1 MNLDKEWCNLKPTRD
16 EAYKLLCKY
25 NDSPAL
31 ITHALTVEGVMRHFA
46 RLLGED
52 EEKWGSIGLMHDIDY
67 QMFPDQHCIK
77 AKEILTEHGVDDEYI
92 HAIMSHGFELCC
104 DVKPEHV
111 MEKVLYAID
120 ELTGL
125 INACAIMRPSK
136 SVLDLE
142 LKSVKKKYK
151 DHRFAAGVNREVI
164 EKGAAM
170 LNMDLDYVITET
182 ILGMREVAEAIGLKG
197 EL

>member
-1 MNLDKEWCNLKPTRD
+1 MRSSAALKPTR
-16 EAYKLLCKY
+16 EQAYQLLCKY

-31 ITHALTVEGVMRHFA
+31 ITHGLAVEGVMRHFA

-52 EEKWGSIGLMHDIDY
+52 EEKWGAVGLMHDIDY
-67 QMFPDQHCIK
+67 QMFPEQHCHK
-77 AKEILTEHGVDDEYI
+77 AREILQEAGVDEEYI
-92 HAIMSHGFELCC
+92 RAVQSHGYELCC

-111 MEKVLYAID
+111 MEKVLYTID

-142 LKSVKKKYK
+142 LKSVMKKYK
-151 DHRFAAGVNREVI
+151 DRRFAAGVNREVI

-170 LNMDLDYVITET
+170 LDMDLDYVITET
-182 ILGMREVAEAIGLKG
+182 IVGMREVAEAIGLKG

>member
-1 MNLDKEWCNLKPTRD
+1 
-16 EAYKLLCKY
+16 
-25 NDSPAL
+25 
-31 ITHALTVEGVMRHFA
+31 VMRHFA

-52 EEKWGSIGLMHDIDY
+52 EEKWGTIGLMHDIDY
-67 QMFPDQHCIK
+67 QMFPEQHCIK
-77 AKEILTEHGVDDEYI
+77 AREILQEAGVDEEYI
-92 HAIMSHGFELCC
+92 HAIQSHGYGLCC

-111 MEKVLYAID
+111 MEKVLFTID

-125 INACAIMRPSK
+125 ITACAIMRPSR

-151 DHRFAAGVNREVI
+151 DRRFAAGVNREII

-182 ILGMREVAEAIGLKG
+182 ISGMREVAEAIGLKG

>member
-1 MNLDKEWCNLKPTRD
+1 MKPTR
-16 EAYKLLCKY
+16 EQAYALLVEY

-31 ITHALTVEGVMRHFA
+31 ITHALAVEGVMRHFA
-46 RLLGED
+46 RMLGED
-52 EEKWGSIGLMHDIDY
+52 EEKWGVVGLLHDLDY
-67 QMFPDQHCIK
+67 QRFPEQHCTK
-77 AKEILTEHGVDDEYI
+77 AREILTEHGVDEEYI
-92 HAIMSHGFELCC
+92 HAIQSHGYGLCS

-111 MEKVLYAID
+111 MEKVLYTID

-125 INACAIMRPSK
+125 INATAIMRPSR

-151 DHRFAAGVNREVI
+151 DRSFAAGVNREVI

-170 LNMDLDYVITET
+170 LGMNLDDVITET
-182 ILGMREVAEAIGLKG
+182 IAGMRDVADAIGLRG
-197 EL
+197 NL

>member
-1 MNLDKEWCNLKPTRD
+1 LKPTRD
-16 EAYKLLCKY
+16 EAFKLLCKY

-31 ITHALTVEGVMRHFA
+31 ITHGLTVEGVMRHFA
-46 RLLGED
+46 HLLGED
-52 EEKWGSIGLMHDIDY
+52 EEKWGAVGLMHDIDY

-77 AKEILTEHGVDDEYI
+77 AREILQEAGVDDEYI
-92 HAIMSHGFELCC
+92 HAIMSHGYGMCC

-111 MEKVLYAID
+111 MEKVLFTID

-125 INACAIMRPSK
+125 ITACAIMRPSR

-142 LKSVKKKYK
+142 LKSVMKKYK
-151 DHRFAAGVNREVI
+151 AHGFAAGVNREVI
-164 EKGAAM
+164 EQGAAM
-170 LNMDLDYVITET
+170 LNMNLDYVITET
-182 ILGMREVAEAIGLKG
+182 IMGMREVAEAIGLKG

>member
-1 MNLDKEWCNLKPTRD
+1 MKPTRD
-16 EAYKLLCKY
+16 EAYQLLCKY

-31 ITHALTVEGVMRHFA
+31 ITHGQAVEGVMRHFA

-52 EEKWGSIGLMHDIDY
+52 EEKWGAVGLMHDIDY
-67 QMFPDQHCIK
+67 QRFPEQHCIK
-77 AKEILTEHGVDDEYI
+77 AKEILQEAGVDEEYI
-92 HAIMSHGFELCC
+92 HAIMSHGYELCC
-104 DVKPEHV
+104 DVKPEHI
-111 MEKVLYAID
+111 MEKVLYTID

-142 LKSVKKKYK
+142 LKSVMKKYK

>member
-1 MNLDKEWCNLKPTRD
+1 MKLTRE
-16 EAYKLLCKY
+16 EAYELLLKY

-31 ITHALTVEGVMRHFA
+31 ITHALAVEGVMRHFA

-52 EEKWGSIGLMHDIDY
+52 EEKWGIVGLMHDIDY
-67 QMFPDQHCIK
+67 QMFPEQHCTK
-77 AKEILTEHGVDDEYI
+77 AREILTERGIDEEYI
-92 HAIMSHGFELCC
+92 HAVQSHGYELCST
-104 DVKPEHV
+104 VKPEHV
-111 MEKVLYAID
+111 MEKVLYTID

-125 INACAIMRPSK
+125 INACAIMRPSR

-151 DHRFAAGVNREVI
+151 DRKFAAGVNREVI

-170 LNMDLDYVITET
+170 LGMDLDEVITET
-182 ILGMREVAEAIGLKG
+182 IMGMREVAEAIGLKG

>member
-1 MNLDKEWCNLKPTRD
+1 MCIRD
-16 EAYKLLCKY
+16 
-25 NDSPAL
+25 
-31 ITHALTVEGVMRHFA
+31 R
-46 RLLGED
+46 
-52 EEKWGSIGLMHDIDY
+52 
-67 QMFPDQHCIK
+67 
-77 AKEILTEHGVDDEYI
+77 
-92 HAIMSHGFELCC
+92 CC

-111 MEKVLYAID
+111 MEKVLFTID

-125 INACAIMRPSK
+125 ITACAIMRPSR

-182 ILGMREVAEAIGLKG
+182 IAGMREVAEAIGLKG

>member
-1 MNLDKEWCNLKPTRD
+1 MKPTR
-16 EAYKLLCKY
+16 EQAYALLVEY

-31 ITHALTVEGVMRHFA
+31 ITHALAVEGVMRHFA

-52 EEKWGSIGLMHDIDY
+52 EEKWGVVGLLHDLDY
-67 QMFPDQHCIK
+67 QRFPEQHCTK
-77 AKEILTEHGVDDEYI
+77 AREILTERGVDEEYI
-92 HAIMSHGFELCC
+92 HAIQSHGYGLCS

-111 MEKVLYAID
+111 MEKVLYTID

-125 INACAIMRPSK
+125 INATAIMRPSR

-151 DHRFAAGVNREVI
+151 DRSFAAGVNREVI

-170 LNMDLDYVITET
+170 LGMNLDDVITET
-182 ILGMREVAEAIGLKG
+182 IAGMRDVADAIGLRG
-197 EL
+197 NL

>member
-1 MNLDKEWCNLKPTRD
+1 MRSGATLKPTRD
-16 EAYKLLCKY
+16 EAYKLLCEY

-31 ITHALTVEGVMRHFA
+31 ITHGLAVEGVMRHFA

-52 EEKWGSIGLMHDIDY
+52 EEKWGAVGLMHDIDY

-77 AKEILTEHGVDDEYI
+77 AKEILTEYGVDEEYI
-92 HAIMSHGFELCC
+92 HAIQSHGYGLCC

-111 MEKVLYAID
+111 MEKVLFTID

-142 LKSVKKKYK
+142 SKSVKKKYK
-151 DHRFAAGVNREVI
+151 DRGFAAGVNREVI
-164 EKGAAM
+164 EKGAAV
-170 LNMDLDYVITET
+170 LDMDLDYVITET

>member
-1 MNLDKEWCNLKPTRD
+1 MKPSRT
-16 EAYKLLCKY
+16 EAYEVLCKY

-31 ITHALTVEGVMRHFA
+31 IAHALAVEGVMRHFA
-46 RLLGED
+46 GLLNED
-52 EEKWGSIGLMHDIDY
+52 AEKWGTIGLLHDIDY
-67 QMFPDQHCIK
+67 QMYPDQHCIK
-77 AKEILTEHGVDDEYI
+77 AKEILQEHDIDDEYI
-92 HAIMSHGFELCC
+92 HAVISHGYGICS
-104 DVKPEHV
+104 DVEPEHI
-111 MEKVLYAID
+111 MEKVLYTVD

-170 LNMDLDYVITET
+170 LNKDLDYIITET
-182 ILGMREVAEAIGLKG
+182 IYGMREVAEAIGLKG
-197 EL
+197 NL

>member
-1 MNLDKEWCNLKPTRD
+1 
-16 EAYKLLCKY
+16 
-25 NDSPAL
+25 
-31 ITHALTVEGVMRHFA
+31 MRHFA

-52 EEKWGSIGLMHDIDY
+52 EEKWGAVGLMHDIDY

-77 AKEILTEHGVDDEYI
+77 AREILTEHGVDDEYI
-92 HAIMSHGFELCC
+92 HAIMSHGYGLCC

-111 MEKVLYAID
+111 MEKVLYTID

-125 INACAIMRPSK
+125 ITACAIMRPSR

-142 LKSVKKKYK
+142 LKSVMKKYK
-151 DHRFAAGVNREVI
+151 AHGFAAGVNREVI

-182 ILGMREVAEAIGLKG
+182 IAGMREVAEAIGLKG

>member
-1 MNLDKEWCNLKPTRD
+1 LKPTRD
-16 EAYKLLCKY
+16 EAYELLCKY

-31 ITHALTVEGVMRHFA
+31 ITHALAVEGVMRHFA
-46 RLLGED
+46 HLLGED
-52 EEKWGSIGLMHDIDY
+52 EEKWGVVGLMHDIDY

-77 AKEILTEHGVDDEYI
+77 AGEILTERGIDDDYI
-92 HAIMSHGFELCC
+92 HAIMSHGYGLCC
-104 DVKPEHV
+104 DVKPELI
-111 MEKVLYAID
+111 MERVLFTID

-125 INACAIMRPSK
+125 INACAIMRPSN

-151 DHRFAAGVNREVI
+151 DRRFAAGVNREII

-170 LNMDLDYVITET
+170 LGMDLDYIITET
-182 ILGMREVAEAIGLKG
+182 ILGMREVAEAIGL
-197 EL
+197 

>member
-1 MNLDKEWCNLKPTRD
+1 
-16 EAYKLLCKY
+16 
-25 NDSPAL
+25 
-31 ITHALTVEGVMRHFA
+31 MRHFA

-52 EEKWGSIGLMHDIDY
+52 EEKWGAVGLMHDIDY

-77 AKEILTEHGVDDEYI
+77 AREILTEHGVDDEYI
-92 HAIMSHGFELCC
+92 HAIMSHGYGLCC

-111 MEKVLYAID
+111 MEKVLFTID

-125 INACAIMRPSK
+125 ITACAIMRPSR
-136 SVLDLE
+136 SVMDLE
-142 LKSVKKKYK
+142 LKSVMKKYK
-151 DHRFAAGVNREVI
+151 AHGFAAGVNREVI

-182 ILGMREVAEAIGLKG
+182 IAGMREVAEAIGLKG

>member
-1 MNLDKEWCNLKPTRD
+1 
-16 EAYKLLCKY
+16 LCKY

-31 ITHALTVEGVMRHFA
+31 ITHALAVEGVMRHFA

-52 EEKWGSIGLMHDIDY
+52 EEKWGVVGLMHDIDY

-77 AKEILTEHGVDDEYI
+77 AREILQEHGVDDEYI
-92 HAIMSHGFELCC
+92 HAITSHGYGLCC

-111 MEKVLYAID
+111 MEKVLFAVD

-125 INACAIMRPSK
+125 INACAIMRPSR

-151 DHRFAAGVNREVI
+151 DRRFAAGVNREVI
-164 EKGAAM
+164 EKGTSM
-170 LNMDLDYVITET
+170 LDMDLDYVITET
-182 ILGMREVAEAIGLKG
+182 ISGMREVAEAIGLKG

>member
-1 MNLDKEWCNLKPTRD
+1 MKPTRD
-16 EAYKLLCKY
+16 EAYQLLCKY

-31 ITHALTVEGVMRHFA
+31 LTHGLTVEGVMRHFA
-46 RLLGED
+46 SLLGED
-52 EEKWGSIGLMHDIDY
+52 EEKWGAVGLMHDMDY
-67 QMFPDQHCIK
+67 QRFPEQHCIK
-77 AKEILTEHGVDDEYI
+77 AKEILQEAGVDEEYI
-92 HAIMSHGFELCC
+92 HAIQSHGFELCC

-111 MEKVLYAID
+111 MEKVLYTID

-142 LKSVKKKYK
+142 LKSVMKKYK
-151 DHRFAAGVNREVI
+151 DRKFAAGVNREVI

-182 ILGMREVAEAIGLKG
+182 IAGMREVAEAIGLKG

>member
-1 MNLDKEWCNLKPTRD
+1 MNLDKEQCNLKPTRD
-16 EAYKLLCKY
+16 EAYQLLCKY

-31 ITHALTVEGVMRHFA
+31 ITHGQAVEGVMRHFA

-52 EEKWGSIGLMHDIDY
+52 EEKWGAVGLMHDIDY
-67 QMFPDQHCIK
+67 QRFPEQHCIK
-77 AKEILTEHGVDDEYI
+77 AKEILQEAGVDEEYI
-92 HAIMSHGFELCC
+92 HAIQSHGYELCC

-111 MEKVLYAID
+111 MEKVLYTID

-142 LKSVKKKYK
+142 LKSVMKKYK

>member
-1 MNLDKEWCNLKPTRD
+1 LKPTRD

-52 EEKWGSIGLMHDIDY
+52 EEKWGAVGLMHDIDY

-77 AKEILTEHGVDDEYI
+77 AREILTEHGVDDEYI
-92 HAIMSHGFELCC
+92 HAIMSHGYGMCC

-111 MEKVLYAID
+111 MEKVLFTID

-125 INACAIMRPSK
+125 ITACAIMRPSR

-142 LKSVKKKYK
+142 LKSVMKKYK
-151 DHRFAAGVNREVI
+151 AHGFAAGVNREVI
-164 EKGAAM
+164 EQGAAM

-182 ILGMREVAEAIGLKG
+182 IAGMREVAEAIGLKG

>member
-1 MNLDKEWCNLKPTRD
+1 MKPTR
-16 EAYKLLCKY
+16 EQAYALLVEY

-31 ITHALTVEGVMRHFA
+31 ITHALAVEGVMRHFA
-46 RLLGED
+46 RMLGED
-52 EEKWGSIGLMHDIDY
+52 EEKWGVIGLLHDLDY
-67 QMFPDQHCIK
+67 QRFPEQHCTK
-77 AKEILTEHGVDDEYI
+77 AREILTERGVDEEYI
-92 HAIMSHGFELCC
+92 HAIQSHGYGLCS

-111 MEKVLYAID
+111 MEKVLYTID

-125 INACAIMRPSK
+125 INATAIMRPSK

-151 DHRFAAGVNREVI
+151 DRSFAAGVNREVI

-170 LNMDLDYVITET
+170 LGMSLDDVITET
-182 ILGMREVAEAIGLKG
+182 IAGMRDVADAIGLRG
-197 EL
+197 VL

>member
-1 MNLDKEWCNLKPTRD
+1 MKPTRD
-16 EAYKLLCKY
+16 EAYQLLCKY

-52 EEKWGSIGLMHDIDY
+52 EEKWGTIGLMHDIDY
-67 QMFPDQHCIK
+67 QMFPEQHCIK
-77 AKEILTEHGVDDEYI
+77 AREILQEAGVDEEYI
-92 HAIMSHGFELCC
+92 HAIQSHGYGLCC

-111 MEKVLYAID
+111 MEKVLFTID

-125 INACAIMRPSK
+125 ITACAIMRPSR

-151 DHRFAAGVNREVI
+151 DRRFAAGVNREVI
-164 EKGAAM
+164 EQGAAM

-182 ILGMREVAEAIGLKG
+182 ILGMREVAEVIGLKG

>member
-1 MNLDKEWCNLKPTRD
+1 
-16 EAYKLLCKY
+16 
-25 NDSPAL
+25 
-31 ITHALTVEGVMRHFA
+31 
-46 RLLGED
+46 
-52 EEKWGSIGLMHDIDY
+52 
-67 QMFPDQHCIK
+67 MFPEQHCIK
-77 AKEILTEHGVDDEYI
+77 AREILQEAGVDEEYI
-92 HAIMSHGFELCC
+92 HAIQSHGYGLCC

-111 MEKVLYAID
+111 MEKVLFTID

-125 INACAIMRPSK
+125 ITACAIMRPSR

-151 DHRFAAGVNREVI
+151 DRRFAAGVNREVI
-164 EKGAAM
+164 EQGAAM

-182 ILGMREVAEAIGLKG
+182 ILGMREVAEVIGLKG

>member
-1 MNLDKEWCNLKPTRD
+1 
-16 EAYKLLCKY
+16 LCKY
-25 NDSPAL
+25 NNSPAL
-31 ITHALTVEGVMRHFA
+31 IAHALAVEGVMRHFA
-46 RLLGED
+46 HLLGED
-52 EEKWGSIGLMHDIDY
+52 EEKWGVVGLMHDIDY
-67 QMFPDQHCIK
+67 QMFPDQHCTR
-77 AKEILTEHGVDDEYI
+77 AREILMERGVDEEYI
-92 HAIMSHGFELCC
+92 HAIMSHGYGICS

-111 MEKVLYAID
+111 MEKVLFTTD

-125 INACAIMRPSK
+125 INACAIMRPSR

-142 LKSVKKKYK
+142 LKSVTKKYK

-164 EKGAAM
+164 EKGSAM